1 MARKQKSTPSKGRML
16 DEITAYM
23 GGAVQSPTEGYG
35 STEPKKKGFTSGD
48 QLFPA
53 DGRAMEYRNDQ
64 MRTNNEI
71 RVNGAMIY
79 KNMNFFG
86 WSD

>member
-1 MARKQKSTPSKGRML
+1 MSLEFLFLQ
-16 DEITAYM
+16 
-23 GGAVQSPTEGYG
+23 
-35 STEPKKKGFTSGD
+35 D